1 MKLER
6 EMDETMIK
14 GVDDVAEA
22 CRAVKE
28 STKLQALMQVVLE
41 VGNALNA
48 GTGKGNAF
56 GFKMKTLLKLADLK
70 TTPAGKGGN
79 SVQASTLLHFVLDV
93 ILQNVP
99 EVTRVVAL
107 LPAVSA
113 AARVSLETLDR
124 QQREA
129 KQGLELID
137 REISYH
143 ETQRDKRAAAGEA
156 GGGGGPAAD
165 DDDQFA
171 EVLTEFYNWGSERK
185 EAFDD
190 DFKNAREAFG
200 GLAAFMGEDDAK
212 EPEEL
217 LGSLESFLRRFDAL
231 CREAEGER
239 KEAAAAEGA
248 YVYVVHERGH
258 EGVARYLARCLQRA
272 LGREVRVDE
281 AAAAV
286 SAEDTAAAMAAG
298 GRSTDAFD
306 AAALDEALKEV
317 GRADAVVLLQT
328 RGVFGQPHV
337 LCEVDEAVRVG
348 VPVVTAAL
356 KGGGYNYSADEARY
370 ALARPQPSHKG
381 LAALLEPK
389 GTSIEQ
395 VQAALRGADVAASA
409 VEVSVDGLDLSG
421 GDGGSHE
428 APAAVQELQD
438 RLMRATAAKEVQ
450 RVKLYRQVKR
460 DQKQAK
466 AKGGGAAGRGGR
478 PAGGATG
485 QPMTGIRRKTAAEV
499 RELSSQEAAHANLRA
514 AGRAGSVVGV
524 AGEVA
529 AAAAGAYGAKPAP
542 KPILDPVAERE
553 KLGRRNSGAIR
564 QGGAAERL
572 QGLFGKK

>member
-1 MKLER
+1 M
-6 EMDETMIK
+6 
-14 GVDDVAEA
+14 
-22 CRAVKE
+22 
-28 STKLQALMQVVLE
+28 
-41 VGNALNA
+41 
-48 GTGKGNAF
+48 
-56 GFKMKTLLKLADLK
+56 
-70 TTPAGKGGN
+70 
-79 SVQASTLLHFVLDV
+79 
-93 ILQNVP
+93 
-99 EVTRVVAL
+99 
-107 LPAVSA
+107 
-113 AARVSLETLDR
+113 
-124 QQREA
+124 
-129 KQGLELID
+129 
-137 REISYH
+137 
-143 ETQRDKRAAAGEA
+143 
-156 GGGGGPAAD
+156 
-165 DDDQFA
+165 
-171 EVLTEFYNWGSERK
+171 LTEFYNWGSERK

-212 EPEEL
+212 EPRSCWAL
-217 LGSLESFLRRFDAL
+217 SSRSSAASTRSAARRRASG
-231 CREAEGER
+231 RRRRRRRAR
-239 KEAAAAEGA
+239 TSTSSTSAATRASPATSRAA
-248 YVYVVHERGH
+248 
-258 EGVARYLARCLQRA
+258 CSA

-286 SAEDTAAAMAAG
+286 TAEDTAAAMAAG

-306 AAALDEALKEV
+306 AAALDDALKEV

-356 KGGGYNYSADEARY
+356 KGGGYSYSADEARY

-395 VQAALRGADVAASA
+395 VQAALRSADVAASA

-421 GDGGSHE
+421 GDGGAHE

-460 DQKQAK
+460 DQKQARRR
-466 AKGGGAAGRGGR
+466 AAAPPAGGR
-478 PAGGATG
+478 PAGGAAG
-485 QPMTGIRRKTAAEV
+485 QPMTGIRRKTAARCASSRRRRRRTPTSRRRPRGQRRRRRRRGRRRRRRRV
-499 RELSSQEAAHANLRA
+499 RRE
-514 AGRAGSVVGV
+514 
-524 AGEVA
+524 
-529 AAAAGAYGAKPAP
+529 AGAEA
-542 KPILDPVAERE
+542 DPRPGGRE
-553 KLGRRNSGAIR
+553 GEARRRNSGAIR

>member
-1 MKLER
+1 MYK
-6 EMDETMIK
+6 
-14 GVDDVAEA
+14 
-22 CRAVKE
+22 
-28 STKLQALMQVVLE
+28 
-41 VGNALNA
+41 
-48 GTGKGNAF
+48 
-56 GFKMKTLLKLADLK
+56 
-70 TTPAGKGGN
+70 
-79 SVQASTLLHFVLDV
+79 
-93 ILQNVP
+93 
-99 EVTRVVAL
+99 
-107 LPAVSA
+107 
-113 AARVSLETLDR
+113 R
-124 QQREA
+124 Q
-129 KQGLELID
+129 
-137 REISYH
+137 
-143 ETQRDKRAAAGEA
+143 
-156 GGGGGPAAD
+156 
-165 DDDQFA
+165 
-171 EVLTEFYNWGSERK
+171 
-185 EAFDD
+185 
-190 DFKNAREAFG
+190 
-200 GLAAFMGEDDAK
+200 
-212 EPEEL
+212 
-217 LGSLESFLRRFDAL
+217 
-231 CREAEGER
+231 
-239 KEAAAAEGA
+239 
-248 YVYVVHERGH
+248 
-258 EGVARYLARCLQRA
+258 
-272 LGREVRVDE
+272 
-281 AAAAV
+281 
-286 SAEDTAAAMAAG
+286 
-298 GRSTDAFD
+298 
-306 AAALDEALKEV
+306 
-317 GRADAVVLLQT
+317 
-328 RGVFGQPHV
+328 
-337 LCEVDEAVRVG
+337 
-348 VPVVTAAL
+348 
-356 KGGGYNYSADEARY
+356 ADEARY

-395 VQAALRGADVAASA
+395 VQAALRSADVAASA

-421 GDGGSHE
+421 GDGGAHE

>member
-190 DFKNAREAFG
+190 DFKNAA
-200 GLAAFMGEDDAK
+200 
-212 EPEEL
+212 
-217 LGSLESFLRRFDAL
+217 
-231 CREAEGER
+231 
-239 KEAAAAEGA
+239 
-248 YVYVVHERGH
+248 
-258 EGVARYLARCLQRA
+258 
-272 LGREVRVDE
+272 GR
-281 AAAAV
+281 
-286 SAEDTAAAMAAG
+286 
-298 GRSTDAFD
+298 
-306 AAALDEALKEV
+306 
-317 GRADAVVLLQT
+317 
-328 RGVFGQPHV
+328 
-337 LCEVDEAVRVG
+337 
-348 VPVVTAAL
+348 
-356 KGGGYNYSADEARY
+356 
-370 ALARPQPSHKG
+370 
-381 LAALLEPK
+381 
-389 GTSIEQ
+389 
-395 VQAALRGADVAASA
+395 
-409 VEVSVDGLDLSG
+409 LSG
-421 GDGGSHE
+421 
-428 APAAVQELQD
+428 
-438 RLMRATAAKEVQ
+438 
-450 RVKLYRQVKR
+450 
-460 DQKQAK
+460 
-466 AKGGGAAGRGGR
+466 
-478 PAGGATG
+478 
-485 QPMTGIRRKTAAEV
+485 
-499 RELSSQEAAHANLRA
+499 
-514 AGRAGSVVGV
+514 
-524 AGEVA
+524 
-529 AAAAGAYGAKPAP
+529 
-542 KPILDPVAERE
+542 
-553 KLGRRNSGAIR
+553 
-564 QGGAAERL
+564 
-572 QGLFGKK
+572 